1 MPGSQ
6 NGTNRV
12 NTGQVAVIGAAGH
25 TGRFVL
31 AELRRR
37 GLTARAV
44 VRPGSA
50 ASALETAD
58 IHETDLSD
66 PASLRRVIS
75 GTAAVINCAGPFLDT
90 AAAVASASLDEGAHY
105 LDVTAEQASAAATLA
120 QFDAPAR
127 RAGLVVLPA
136 MGFYG
141 GLADLLVTDA
151 MGGWG
156 SADQVRIAIALD
168 SWHPTRG
175 TRLTGQRNTAQRL
188 IIRGGGLAPFA
199 APASPEAWTFPAP
212 FGPQTVVAVP
222 FSEIILIAH
231 HLQAGEV
238 STWLSETAL
247 RDIRDPSVP
256 PPQAAD
262 ASGRSSQ
269 VFAVDVV
276 AGKDGETRR
285 LIASGRDIYAIT
297 APLVCEAAERL
308 LNGRFREPGAH
319 APGAIFDAA
328 DFLEALAPAGLT
340 LMAA

>member
-6 NGTNRV
+6 DGTYRANA
-12 NTGQVAVIGAAGH
+12 GQVAVIGAAGH

-37 GLTARAV
+37 GLPARAV
-44 VRPGSA
+44 VRSGSA
-50 ASALETAD
+50 ASLPDAAD
-58 IHETDLSD
+58 LREADLSD
-66 PASLRRVIS
+66 PASIAQAIS
-75 GTAAVINCAGPFLDT
+75 AASAVINCAGPFLDT
-90 AAAVASASLDEGAHY
+90 AESIASAALESGAHY
-105 LDVTAEQASAAATLA
+105 LDVTAEQASAAASLA
-120 QFDAPAR
+120 QFDTPGR

-141 GLADLLVTDA
+141 GLADLLVTAA
-151 MGGWG
+151 MDGWA
-156 SADQVRIAIALD
+156 SADRVRIAIALD

-175 TRLTGQRNTAQRL
+175 TRITGQRNMAQRL
-188 IIRGGGLAPFA
+188 IISRGALAPLA
-199 APASPEAWTFPAP
+199 PPASPEAWTFPVP
-212 FGPQTVVAVP
+212 FGRQAVVAVP

-231 HLQAGEV
+231 HLEADDV
-238 STWLSETAL
+238 STWLNEAAL

-269 VFAVDVV
+269 VFAVEVV
-276 AGKDGETRR
+276 VDRDGEARR

-308 LNGRFREPGAH
+308 LDGRFREPGAH

-328 DFLEALAPAGLT
+328 DFLKALAPAGLT
-340 LMAA
+340 LTDA